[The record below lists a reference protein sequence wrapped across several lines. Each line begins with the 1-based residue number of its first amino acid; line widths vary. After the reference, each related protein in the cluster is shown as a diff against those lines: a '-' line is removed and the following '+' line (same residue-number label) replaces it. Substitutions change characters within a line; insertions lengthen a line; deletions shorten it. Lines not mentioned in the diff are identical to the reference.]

1 MTAIYKK
8 LILATFAASAFTGA
22 TLAYHPD
29 DKHALHYDSRSKEFR
44 SDNPLRV
51 FIDVNTPREHHER
64 GTTGFEARTLHAADR
79 GLPSYIQIVGNRRQA
94 DMVVQAAQTAYSLD
108 FRVVDVDREDKKYK
122 KAYRHVGGRCGHYI
136 KAYYTE
142 VKEKG
147 EAYAAY
153 NVSVTIRGGGR
164 ERDTLRLRSAEDY
177 RYGKNLTAR
186 TNCGTT
192 QTHHYPSKGVAE
204 LFAKASPEYRE
215 HVARDIRREAADDLG
230 RALARQIRNRADNY
244 YAGLAVHYSERYDYH
259 DRPHYSDSSH
269 IDDHDHDDQSGW
281 RIEYGHQ
288 PPHRPAHHSTK
299 DDAPDEELGAV
310 VLLAAGLAILAAS
323 SGN

>member
-1 MTAIYKK
+1 MTATYKK
-8 LILATFAASAFTGA
+8 LILATFAATALAGSA
-22 TLAYHPD
+22 LAHHPED
-29 DKHALHYDSRSKEFR
+29 RHTPHYDSRSNEFR

-51 FIDVNTPREHHER
+51 FIDVDTPGERRER

-79 GLPSYIQIVGNRRQA
+79 SLPSYIQIVGNRRQA

-108 FRVVDVDREDKKYK
+108 FRVIDVDREDKKYK
-122 KAYRHVGGRCGHYI
+122 KAYRNVGGRCGHYI

-147 EAYAAY
+147 EAYATY
-153 NVSVTIRGGGR
+153 NVSVTVRGEGR
-164 ERDTLRLRSAEDY
+164 DRETLRLRSAEDY

-204 LFAKASPEYRE
+204 LFAKASPEYRDQI
-215 HVARDIRREAADDLG
+215 ARDISREAADDLG
-230 RALARQIRNRADNY
+230 RALARQIRDRADNY
-244 YAGLAVHYSERYDYH
+244 YSGLAVRFSERYDYN
-259 DRPHYSDSSH
+259 DRPHYSDGSH
-269 IDDHDHDDQSGW
+269 IDDHDHDDQPGW

-288 PPHRPAHHSTK
+288 APHRPAHHSTK
-299 DDAPDEELGAV
+299 DDARDEELGAV